1 MRQSIGGGGGGC
13 ISSIAFGLR
22 QLLPVP
28 AIHSSSCSVTGLEG
42 AH

>member
-1 MRQSIGGGGGGC
+1 MRQSIGGGGGGGGGGG

-28 AIHSSSCSVTGLEG
+28 AIHSSSCSVTM
-42 AH
+42 